1 MNLTVQDLRGEYM
14 LSQKNGV
21 RIKTGKSI
29 LKPVNTRK
37 ILAWER
43 AGKRLYEIG
52 WNGESLPGIEVAR
65 KPAFPFVSARTG
77 IEKWESIRR
86 NDTCPA
92 APGWKALLKEF
103 KTYASSGVLLDFDR
117 KATPWRLPNAS
128 RLSSGHE
135 AALPQ
140 VTSFAQV
147 LWGFSLFPL
156 RDYTASKDRLWKSTR
171 RSQMLRTRAYT
182 SSDTGEPMVFN
193 QRLQLAV
200 SSANPKLSAR
210 DEDNF
215 RLARHQATGQ
225 SQNSFHQLFLPLF
238 RHLES
243 IFPLQQDYA
252 SDVTKRL
259 IRAEMGGLDEV

>member
-1 MNLTVQDLRGEYM
+1 M
-14 LSQKNGV
+14 
-21 RIKTGKSI
+21 
-29 LKPVNTRK
+29 
-37 ILAWER
+37 
-43 AGKRLYEIG
+43 
-52 WNGESLPGIEVAR
+52 AR
-65 KPAFPFVSARTG
+65 KPAFPFVWLEQVLKPG
-77 IEKWESIRR
+77 QSIRR
-86 NDTCPA
+86 NDTCLA

-117 KATPWRLPNAS
+117 KATPWRLPNTS

-135 AALPQ
+135 AALPR

-200 SSANPKLSAR
+200 SSANRKLEVVKGPFPAST
-210 DEDNF
+210 
-215 RLARHQATGQ
+215 RLV
-225 SQNSFHQLFLPLF
+225 FCP
-238 RHLES
+238 
-243 IFPLQQDYA
+243 
-252 SDVTKRL
+252 TKSSCR
-259 IRAEMGGLDEV
+259 IMG